1 MLRNGL
7 LCNRLTVQGQCI
19 NEFFICTEN
28 LGRFG
33 THPSYCTQH
42 YKAQKQCTL
51 WPPLFI
57 YSKSHVAKI
66 LVQLHPPLSY
76 FQIYIQHSGFFT
88 GHLTL
93 CQGEN
98 CRYDSF
104 YLKII
109 TDLKRFFNYTFGF
122 FPNKALHETLQIFWN
137 EFYKLA
143 KVSALKMSKSNKKIV
158 PGLINTIFQAN

>member
-1 MLRNGL
+1 MNGL
-7 LCNRLTVQGQCI
+7 YNRLTVQGQCI

-51 WPPLFI
+51 WPPLLI

-76 FQIYIQHSGFFT
+76 FQIYIQHSGTLVFFT

-98 CRYDSF
+98 YRYEKKK
-104 YLKII
+104 LIAQQN
-109 TDLKRFFNYTFGF
+109 FFL
-122 FPNKALHETLQIFWN
+122 NKALHETLQIFWN

-143 KVSALKMSKSNKKIV
+143 KVSALKMSKSNKKSYQV
-158 PGLINTIFQAN
+158 

>member
-51 WPPLFI
+51 CLPYSFIQKAMLPKFQCNSTLLFHI
-57 YSKSHVAKI
+57 FKSTYST
-66 LVQLHPPLSY
+66 LV
-76 FQIYIQHSGFFT
+76 FFT

-143 KVSALKMSKSNKKIV
+143 KVA
-158 PGLINTIFQAN
+158 